1 METLPNNLSTFRILF
16 LVKGILT
23 LLLSVFPLLYAALGG
38 FLGNMEE
45 FSQGY
50 PGGPPFNIGLLLIII
65 GIIGF
70 VLIVVM
76 GILTILASN
85 FLKELK
91 NYNFILVVAILN
103 CFTGILGIL
112 LGVFTI
118 IELNK
123 PHVKE
128 LFRKQ

>member
-1 METLPNNLSTFRILF
+1 METLPNNLPTFRILF

-23 LLLSVFPLLYAALGG
+23 LLFSVFPLLYAALGG
-38 FLGNMEE
+38 FLGNIDELNYGPE
-45 FSQGY
+45 A
-50 PGGPPFNIGLLLIII
+50 PPFNIGLIFIVI
-65 GIIGF
+65 GSVFF
-70 VLIVVM
+70 VLVIIM
-76 GILTILASN
+76 GILTILASHY
-85 FLKELK
+85 LKEVK
-91 NYNFILVVAILN
+91 NYTFIFVVAILN

-128 LFRKQ
+128 KFGQA